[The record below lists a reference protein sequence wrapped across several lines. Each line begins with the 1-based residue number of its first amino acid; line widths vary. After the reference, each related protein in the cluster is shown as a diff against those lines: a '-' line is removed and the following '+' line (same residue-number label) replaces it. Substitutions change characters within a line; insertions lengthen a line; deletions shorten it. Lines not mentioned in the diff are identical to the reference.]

1 MLPNCNYLVLNPMP
15 RPMPMPTPTR
25 NKLDGNCTWFHFLFY

>member
-25 NKLDGNCTWFHFLFY
+25 KKLDGNCTWFHFLFY